1 MKTIKLFFTIIFL
14 SLSFSFNTFA
24 QNEEQ
29 DSLMKEFYELIK
41 LKDVKERYNDV
52 IIVFEKMNSIYR
64 FYSIGYVANLAFEI
78 KNYENAKDYAEELL
92 KSSQEYPSDWNYGNA
107 IHDGNIVLG
116 RLALLDNEIPKAK
129 EYLILAG
136 KTPGSPQLNSFGPDL
151 SLANDLLQ
159 IDETEIVLEY
169 LSLCSLFW
177 KNGADKISY
186 YENEIKAGN
195 KPELNKFI
203 FMNKK

>member
-14 SLSFSFNTFA
+14 SIFFCFNTFA

-29 DSLMKEFYELIK
+29 DSLMKEFYELIR

-52 IIVFEKMNSIYR
+52 INVFEKMNSQNR
-64 FYSIGYVANLAFEI
+64 FYSINHVAKLSFET
-78 KNYENAKDYAEELL
+78 KNYENAKEYAEELI
-92 KSSQEYPSDWNYGNA
+92 KSSNVYTSDWNYGNA
-107 IHDGNIVLG
+107 IHDGNMVLG
-116 RLALLDNEIPKAK
+116 RLAILDNEIPKAK

-159 IDETEIVLEY
+159 IGETEIVLEY
-169 LSLCSLFW
+169 LLLCSSFW
-177 KNGADKISY
+177 KNGSEKINY
-186 YENEIKAGN
+186 FENEIKAGN

-203 FMNKK
+203 FIYKN